1 MTDDPKDYNLTQYEH
16 QTSAE
21 NAKDVSDL
29 TQYNRSLGNDSEHPR
44 IIREYYVIKES
55 PSLISFIPIAFTFL
69 IYGIIIQSVCVIVK
83 KINKPIYESLIRL
96 MLVIFPPLL
105 LFIAHTFMFPVI
117 WLVFATFMIY
127 KYVKINRKPIG
138 KDVPRET
145 YDLFKKLF
153 IATNIGIGTCQAL
166 LFLSFFFFV
175 ERVVIFFL
183 LFVFFLY
190 FGLLSREII
199 LLFSETMAINTG
211 FYSKEGVPGRSNNNS
226 LCMICTKVFD
236 NTETIHTLVC
246 GHSFHEC
253 CIKGWCMIAKKGFC
267 PYCKKGVDMN
277 TIPSELWYKTEVWFY
292 PMINMLKNFIL
303 FAMFM
308 SIILIYKYYTNK

>member
-1 MTDDPKDYNLTQYEH
+1 MTEDAKSNAMDTYGVPA
-16 QTSAE
+16 SGE
-21 NAKDVSDL
+21 NNNNIK
-29 TQYNRSLGNDSEHPR
+29 RSTDERPP
-44 IIREYYVIKES
+44 IIREYYIIHRE
-55 PSLISFIPIAFTFL
+55 PPTIISFIPIAFTFL
-69 IYGIIIQSVCVIVK
+69 IYGIIIQSVCVILK
-83 KINKPIYESLIRL
+83 KFNRRIYDNIVRS
-96 MLVIFPPLL
+96 MLLVFPPLL
-105 LFIAHTFMFPVI
+105 FFIAKAYLFPFT
-117 WLVFATFMIY
+117 WLVFFSFMIY
-127 KYVKINRKPIG
+127 KYVKISRKPMG
-138 KDVPRET
+138 KEVPRQT

-153 IATNIGIGTCQAL
+153 IVTNLGVGTCQTL
-166 LFLSFFFFV
+166 LFISFFFLV
-175 ERVVIFFL
+175 DRVVLFFL
-183 LFVFFLY
+183 FFVFFLY

-199 LLFSETMAINTG
+199 LFFSETMATNTG

-236 NTETIHTLVC
+236 NSETIHTLVC

-277 TIPSELWYKTEVWFY
+277 TIPSEVWYKTEVWFY

-308 SIILIYKYYTNK
+308 SVILIYKYYTN